1 MRKKYDC
8 LIVLANEMNKSGVLN
23 KESLD
28 RITLGISLFKK
39 FKIKKLITC
48 GWDYRKDSNLPIS
61 IAMKKVCLKNG
72 ILEDSIYTDL
82 ISRDTVGDAYF
93 TKVNFV
99 EKNNWINILIV
110 TSDYHADRTKEIFEF
125 IYGSDY
131 NIKVMKSKTDIYTN
145 KKSELNSLYSFRKTF
160 KDIKRGDNKS
170 IYYTLIN
177 KHPFYNGDKYS
188 KIK

>member
-1 MRKKYDC
+1 MKVKYDC

-48 GWDYRKDSNLPIS
+48 GWDYRKDSILPIS
-61 IAMKKVCLKNG
+61 VAMKKLCLDNG

-82 ISRDTVGDAYF
+82 LSRDTVGDAYF

-99 EKNNWINILIV
+99 EKNNWKNILVV
-110 TSDYHADRTKEIFEF
+110 TSDYHARRTMEIFKF
-125 IYGSDY
+125 VYGSDY
-131 NIKVMKSKTDIYTN
+131 SIRVMKSNTDKDN
-145 KKSELNSLYSFRKTF
+145 NNKSEINSLFAFRKTF
-160 KDIKRGDNKS
+160 KNIKRGDNKL
-170 IYYTLIN
+170 IYNTLIN
-177 KHPFYNGDKYS
+177 KHPFYNGDKFS
-188 KIK
+188 KFK